1 VKLKWDRSPAM
12 ARGVARG
19 ACVALMVLGTQSCG
33 LGPATGRAIPDPFG
47 SGRTRP
53 AAESERGS
61 PNTLTVHVSNR
72 NFMDATVEVIEPGR
86 RRLGRVDGN
95 GQREFSIPSF
105 GSRMRFSV
113 EFLGG
118 GSCTTWYVDVAAG
131 ETVDLII
138 DSQPRPRPP
147 NGTRSLC
154 EAVRR
159 RR

>member
-1 VKLKWDRSPAM
+1 MKVKRNRVI
-12 ARGVARG
+12 ARGVARA
-19 ACVALMVLGTQSCG
+19 ACVAAMVLGIQACG
-33 LGPATGRAIPDPFG
+33 LGPATGRATPDPFG

-53 AAESERGS
+53 DAESEGGR

-105 GSRMRFSV
+105 GSRMRFAV
-113 EFLGG
+113 ELLGG
-118 GSCTTWYVDVAAG
+118 ETCTTWYVDVAAG
-131 ETVDLII
+131 ETVDLLI